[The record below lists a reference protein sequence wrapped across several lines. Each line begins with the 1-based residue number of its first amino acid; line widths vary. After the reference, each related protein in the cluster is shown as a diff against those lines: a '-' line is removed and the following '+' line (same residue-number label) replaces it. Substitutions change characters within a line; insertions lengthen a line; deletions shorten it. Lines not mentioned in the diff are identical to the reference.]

1 MQRFLLILVIFVIG
15 LSTVSTLTIAHFKL
29 IYAQILFTNYDDIDV
44 GNRNAT
50 THLNSTTI
58 NSSQSTSSA
67 GSAPDIGYNYEDNF
81 Y

>member
-1 MQRFLLILVIFVIG
+1 MQHFLLILVIFVIG
-15 LSTVSTLTIAHFKL
+15 LSIESTVTIPYFKL
-29 IYAQILFTNYDDIDV
+29 IYAQILFTNYNDINV

-50 THLNSTTI
+50 TPLNSTTI
-58 NSSQSTSSA
+58 NFSQSTASA

>member
-1 MQRFLLILVIFVIG
+1 MQPFLLILVIFVIG
-15 LSTVSTLTIAHFKL
+15 LSAVSTVTLTHFKL
-29 IYAQILFTNYDDIDV
+29 IYAQIAFTNYNDIDV
-44 GNRNAT
+44 GNRNTT

-58 NSSQSTSSA
+58 NSSQSNSSA

>member
-1 MQRFLLILVIFVIG
+1 MQYCLLILVIFVIG
-15 LSTVSTLTIAHFKL
+15 LTTVSTLTITHFKL
-29 IYAQILFTNYDDIDV
+29 IYAKIPSTNYNYSDV
-44 GNRNAT
+44 GNRNTT

-67 GSAPDIGYNYEDNF
+67 GSAPDIGFNYEDNF